1 MGKNVVERLAN
12 AIEHSTTRVIDMV
25 DRIPRRTKV
34 MVSSGQVM
42 TTQYIYFVSAP
53 PLVPHYWL
61 RKPNGMSAV
70 VNNFVIL

>member
-1 MGKNVVERLAN
+1 MARNPVQQMAN
-12 AIEHSTTRVIDMV
+12 AISHSTQQVIDMV